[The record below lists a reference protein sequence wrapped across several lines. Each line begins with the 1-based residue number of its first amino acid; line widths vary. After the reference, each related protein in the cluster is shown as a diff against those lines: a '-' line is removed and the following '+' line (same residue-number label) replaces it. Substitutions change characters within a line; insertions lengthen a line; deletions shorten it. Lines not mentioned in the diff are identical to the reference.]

1 MTAPANPRLSTQRH
15 RGPHLGALAI
25 VITVLFCAGLYPV
38 TLFGG
43 MPYFPGPWESQSTIV
58 HFFDQRPDA
67 VVLCAF
73 LQFGA
78 MIPLGIYT
86 ATIVSRLRFLG
97 INAAGPYIALF
108 GGFSVALIGITGS
121 ALLWAMVRPGVA
133 LDQPL
138 LIALY
143 YFGYAIG
150 GPGFSTTFGLLLAGV
165 SVPALMR
172 RLVPRWIAILGIV
185 LAVCGELGWLNLELP
200 KTLFFIPLTR
210 FPGFV
215 WLIAMGFA
223 LPATVKRATP
233 AAAE

>member
-1 MTAPANPRLSTQRH
+1 MSNPQISAPSILRH

-25 VITVLFCAGLYPV
+25 VITVLFIAGLYPV
-38 TLFGG
+38 TMFGG
-43 MPYFPGPWESQSTIV
+43 MPYFPGPWEPQSTIV
-58 HFFDQRPDA
+58 HYFELRPDA
-67 VVLCAF
+67 VLLCAF

-78 MIPLGIYT
+78 MIPIGIYS

-108 GGFSVALIGITGS
+108 GGFSVALIGIANA

-133 LDQPL
+133 QDQPL

-143 YFGYAIG
+143 YFGYALG
-150 GPGFSTTFGLLLAGV
+150 GPGFSTTFGLLMAGV
-165 SVPALMR
+165 SVPSLIG
-172 RLVPRWIAILGIV
+172 RLVPRWIAILGLA
-185 LAVCGELGWLNLELP
+185 LAVTGELGWLNLELP
-200 KTLFFIPLTR
+200 KALFFIPLTR

-223 LPATVKRATP
+223 LPATKTRVLSGSTQ
-233 AAAE
+233 